1 MVLIGYY
8 HFGMVLGRGKFGWV
22 SQATHRVVGHYVA
35 VKHQPW
41 AVGGDTCG
49 GASGKHVDCQHAD
62 ETQWRAALENEA
74 ELLARIS
81 HPSVVALLEVVRKP
95 SELYLCLEYLGEI
108 TLASMVS
115 QDYEEK
121 GAGLAEPEAACIFKQ
136 VAAGLHHLHCEGILH
151 RDVKP
156 ENIMII
162 PSHNGEMP
170 IAKLIDLGLAALWD
184 PLSPLNTSCTRAG
197 TVVYMAPELTSSAH
211 VYGPEVDV
219 FSLGASL
226 YYALIGEIP
235 FMEYLRNGKRGTTA
249 VFGLQL
255 QHEEALDSLTRE
267 AVGLLRSMLDAN
279 PSKRC
284 TLPQVC
290 GHTWIIQEYIP
301 SSRSLGANSSL
312 IVDCHGGLDI
322 SGLFSVIGKDYF
334 CGESDESSEFG
345 DEAGSSEEL
354 VFVKTNHSRS
364 IASTSSSSLGTVSKL
379 RIRSSSSNN
388 IEDTKDILVNM
399 ECVDRVS
406 SLLQKDNDHVLQ
418 HLGEEPWGPVG
429 GIYNLLLHAGLVQ
442 QI

>member
-22 SQATHRVVGHYVA
+22 SQATHKVVGHCVA

-41 AVGGDTCG
+41 AVGGNTCG
-49 GASGKHVDCQHAD
+49 GASGEHVDCQHA
-62 ETQWRAALENEA
+62 EEAQWRAALENEA
-74 ELLARIS
+74 GLLARIS
-81 HPSVVALLEVVRKP
+81 HPSVVALLEVVRMP
-95 SELYLCLEYLGEI
+95 NELYLCLEYLGEI

-115 QDYEEK
+115 QEYEEK
-121 GAGLAEPEAACIFKQ
+121 GTGLIEPEAACIFKQ

-156 ENIMII
+156 ENIMVV

-197 TVVYMAPELTSSAH
+197 TVVYLAPELTSSAH
-211 VYGPEVDV
+211 AYGPEIDV

-226 YYALIGEIP
+226 YYALIGETP
-235 FMEYLRNGKRGTTA
+235 FMEYSRNGKRGTTA
-249 VFGLQL
+249 LYGLQL

-267 AVGLLRSMLDAN
+267 AASLLRLMLDTN
-279 PSKRC
+279 PDKRC
-284 TLPQVC
+284 TLPQFC
-290 GHTWIIQEYIP
+290 GHTWLMQDYYP
-301 SSRSLGANSSL
+301 SRSRTANSSL
-312 IVDCHGGLDI
+312 IVKCHSSLDI
-322 SGLFSVIGKDYF
+322 SSLFNVIGKDYF
-334 CGESDESSEFG
+334 CEESDESLEFD
-345 DEAGSSEEL
+345 DEISSSDEL
-354 VFVKTNHSRS
+354 SFVKNHYSRS
-364 IASTSSSSLGTVSKL
+364 IVSTSSSSVGSVTKL

-388 IEDTKDILVNM
+388 SEDTKDILINM

-406 SLLQKDNDHVLQ
+406 CLLQKDNDHVLQ

-429 GIYNLLLHAGLVQ
+429 GIYNLLLHTGLVQ